1 MVTMGREPEVGDHAP
16 VRPRAGDP
24 YHPRT
29 AHRRAAGELLR
40 TRDATAMAVGGMIG
54 GGIFSVLG
62 VAITLAGHLAV
73 GCFVLG
79 AALAAVTARSL
90 AGLSARSGRSGGPFD
105 DLRGR
110 GRTGL
115 AGTMVWLLGFGY
127 VVAMA
132 VYSFT
137 FGRYAA
143 NALDAPT
150 WAARALTGAIVVAFL
165 VVNLKGVRV
174 SSRTE
179 DLIVAVKLVV
189 LGGIAAIGIAAFAP
203 DRLSPPANEGVLG
216 LFVGAATVFF
226 AYEGFELICF
236 DRGDMVDPGRTLPR
250 ALYLSV
256 AIVAA
261 VYVGVTLGAQMLVSD
276 ATIAANREVAFVVV
290 GREALGGVG
299 RWAAIVGA
307 LFATASAIN
316 ATLFSCARLVRDA
329 SRAHDLPA
337 VLGRERSGQP
347 AVALAAISVGGVLL
361 AMLPGITVVITFGS
375 ASFLVIYA
383 VANWLEMRATGGER
397 RIMAGAGLLAC
408 VASIALVAY
417 ELAVDDPGGLAAI
430 VGIATALAIARAVFV
445 RTGRAAVTRAG

>member
-1 MVTMGREPEVGDHAP
+1 MVTVVGDGGSG
-16 VRPRAGDP
+16 GDTVGGRGSDA

-29 AHRRAAGELLR
+29 AHRRTAGELLR

-62 VAITLAGHLAV
+62 VAITLAGHLAA

-79 AALAAVTARSL
+79 AGIAAVTARSF
-90 AGLSARSGRSGGPFD
+90 AGVSARAGGSGGPFD
-105 DLRGR
+105 HLRAT

-115 AGTMVWLLGFGY
+115 AGALVWLLGFGY

-143 NALDAPT
+143 NALGAPI
-150 WAARALTGAIVVAFL
+150 WVARVLAGAIVLAFFL
-165 VVNLKGVRV
+165 VNLRGVRV

-179 DLIVAVKLVV
+179 DLIVATKLVV
-189 LGGIAAIGIAAFAP
+189 LGGIAVIGIAALAP

-236 DRGDMVDPGRTLPR
+236 DRGDMVDPVRTLPR
-250 ALYLSV
+250 SMYLSV
-256 AIVAA
+256 AIVGA
-261 VYVGVTLGAQMLVSD
+261 VYVGVTFGAQMLVSD
-276 ATIAANREVAFVVV
+276 AVLTANKEVAFVAV
-290 GREALGGVG
+290 GRAALGEVG

-307 LFATASAIN
+307 VLATASAIN

-329 SRAHDLPA
+329 GRAHDLPA
-337 VLGRERSGQP
+337 ALGRERAGEP
-347 AVALAAISVGGVLL
+347 VVALAAISVGGVLL

-375 ASFLVIYA
+375 ASFLAIYA
-383 VANWLEMRATGGER
+383 VVNWLELREAG
-397 RIMAGAGLLAC
+397 GAGSSVLAGIGLAACLGSILL
-408 VASIALVAY
+408 LVY
-417 ELAVDDPGGLAAI
+417 QLAVDDPGGLAAI
-430 VGIATALAIARAVFV
+430 VGIAVALALARVMFV
-445 RTGRAAVTRAG
+445 RRQPPRG